1 MLKFKSTGRTSLLL
15 NREERQNKSC
25 PSQSAQRLG
34 EIFLLIFS
42 VPVNDRHFPTRFQ
55 KIIRILHLLAKNSVQ
70 GFHAKIK
77 LLE

>member
-1 MLKFKSTGRTSLLL
+1 MVMNRPFFSL
-15 NREERQNKSC
+15 NREEKQNKSR
-25 PSQSAQRLG
+25 PSKLYQLLR

-42 VPVNDRHFPTRFQ
+42 APVNDRHFPTRFQ